1 MNLRKTDGEISTS
14 FTNLLFQPFD
24 DFKLMKLKSYIR
36 EVEMENSLN

>member
-24 DFKLMKLKSYIR
+24 LAYLRFQVN
-36 EVEMENSLN
+36 EVEVVYS